1 MANITFDTDDY
12 YDDDTLKEMIEQ
24 ETKFVIGNY
33 VRDMLHKQNGVD
45 DFVCVI
51 AKRYAQELL
60 NECIPTYKQDVAEK
74 VKDIISQTEDY
85 TIRYSEKFKEV
96 MNECIEQCRPM
107 IKSNVESV
115 CAEKI
120 DANYL
125 VDCVCDEFYNMLSKM
140 LSNKILSVD

>member
-12 YDDDTLKEMIEQ
+12 YDDDTLAEMIEQ

-33 VRDMLHKQNGVD
+33 IRDMVHGKNGVD
-45 DFVCVI
+45 DFVHVV
-51 AKRYAQELL
+51 AKRYVQELL
-60 NECIPTYKQDVAEK
+60 DEYITTYKQDIAEK
-74 VKDIISQTEDY
+74 VKDVINQMKDY
-85 TIRYSEKFKEV
+85 HVIYSDKFKAV
-96 MNECIEQCRPM
+96 MSECIEQCRPM

-125 VDCVCDEFYNMLSKM
+125 IDCVCDEFYNMLSKM
-140 LSNKILSVD
+140 LSVD